1 MKRKLIIGA
10 ACAALLSAPLVAS
23 AHNNDAGL
31 ALLGGI
37 VGGLI
42 GSTLNSGPAVAYAA
56 PVYAPPPTYVVAPP
70 RRVIVIKRRP
80 VYVERRPVHVEYRHD
95 RGRHVGWYR

>member
-10 ACAALLSAPLVAS
+10 ACAALLGAPLVAS

-56 PVYAPPPTYVVAPP
+56 PVYAPPPP
-70 RRVIVIKRRP
+70 RRVVVVRQRP
-80 VYVERRPVHVEYRHD
+80 VYVERRPVYVEYRHD
-95 RGRHVGWYR
+95 HGRHVGWYR

>member
-10 ACAALLSAPLVAS
+10 ACAALLSVPLVAS
-23 AHNNDAGL
+23 AHDNDAGL

-42 GSTLNSGPAVAYAA
+42 GSTLNPGPAVAYAA
-56 PVYAPPPTYVVAPP
+56 PVYAPPP
-70 RRVIVIKRRP
+70 RRVVVIERRP
-80 VYVERRPVHVEYRHD
+80 VYVERRPVYVEYRHD

>member
-10 ACAALLSAPLVAS
+10 ACAALLGAPLVAS

-42 GSTLNSGPAVAYAA
+42 IGSTLNSGPAVAYAA
-56 PVYAPPPTYVVAPP
+56 PVYAPPPPP
-70 RRVIVIKRRP
+70 RRVVVIKRRQ
-80 VYVERRPVHVEYRHD
+80 VYVERQPVYVEYRHD
-95 RGRHVGWYR
+95 RGRHTGWYR